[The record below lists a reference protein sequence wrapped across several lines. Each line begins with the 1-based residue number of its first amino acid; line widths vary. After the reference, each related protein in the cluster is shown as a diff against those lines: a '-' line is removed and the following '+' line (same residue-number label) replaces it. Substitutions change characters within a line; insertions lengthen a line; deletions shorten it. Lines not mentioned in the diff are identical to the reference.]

1 MKSPRR
7 FVSALALLV
16 VAAASATAVRAD
28 DHADKMHHEHKHDT
42 GEPSPAATIEPS
54 RPVTTESVV
63 YATLDGKPVHGY
75 LARPTGAT
83 GALPGIV
90 VIQEWW
96 GLNDNIQAMTR
107 RFAGEGYVALAVD
120 LYEGKVA
127 TTPEE
132 AGKTMTAALGDGARL
147 VEHLRQA
154 RRYLA
159 ETAKSPKIGSVG
171 WCFGGAMSL
180 QAAIHLGADLD
191 AAVVYYGRTVTDPA
205 ELAKIQAPLLG
216 LFGGADGGIPVDG
229 VRAME
234 AELARLGKTA
244 TIVVYDGADHAFANP
259 TRSSYDETA
268 ATDAWRRTAAFFT
281 EHLWD

>member
-1 MKSPRR
+1 MQSLRR
-7 FVSALALLV
+7 LVPVLALLAV
-16 VAAASATAVRAD
+16 GFASSTPSRAD
-28 DHADKMHHEHKHDT
+28 DHAAKMQHEHRHDT
-42 GEPSPAATIEPS
+42 GEPSPAATIEPT
-54 RPVTTESVV
+54 RPVTIEEVV
-63 YATLDGKPVHGY
+63 YASFDAKPVTGY

-83 GALPGIV
+83 GALPGII

-96 GLNDNIQAMTR
+96 GLNDNIKAMTR

-127 TTPEE
+127 TTPED
-132 AGKTMTAALGDGARL
+132 AGKVMTAALGDSARL

-154 RRYLA
+154 RKYLA

-171 WCFGGAMSL
+171 WCFGGGMSL
-180 QAAIHLGADLD
+180 QAAIHLGGDLD

-205 ELAKIQAPLLG
+205 ELGKIQAPLLG

-234 AELARLGKTA
+234 TELGKLGKAA

-259 TRSSYDETA
+259 TRSSYDEKA
-268 ATDAWRRTAAFFT
+268 ATDAWRRTTAFFT